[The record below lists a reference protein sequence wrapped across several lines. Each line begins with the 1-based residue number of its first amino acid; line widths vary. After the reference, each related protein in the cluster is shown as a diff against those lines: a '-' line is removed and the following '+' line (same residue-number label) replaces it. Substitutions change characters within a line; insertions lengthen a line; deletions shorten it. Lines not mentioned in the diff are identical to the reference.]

1 MNKFYSYLSGVI
13 FVIIG
18 LLSLLGIKVPSKI
31 SGFIEPSFNYG
42 INSMLIGMFFLLL
55 GYFLK
60 EKKQEYTICPKCE
73 ETFNYDELED
83 GKCKYCED
91 VDTIDMEDY
100 YKEQREKK
108 E

>member
-42 INSMLIGMFFLLL
+42 INSMLIGMFF
-55 GYFLK
+55 YF
-60 EKKQEYTICPKCE
+60 
-73 ETFNYDELED
+73 
-83 GKCKYCED
+83 
-91 VDTIDMEDY
+91 
-100 YKEQREKK
+100 
-108 E
+108 